1 MTYDTFGFTE
11 QQILIRDSILKLVD
25 KVYPPEKIRRDE
37 EAAAFPFKAT
47 KAIAEAGWYGLPI
60 AEQYGGMGAGYSDM
74 AVFIEALSYRHKGLS
89 TAYICTVVYGG
100 MMIQKA
106 ALPSVKEQFLPRVV
120 AGDIKM
126 AICYTEPSS
135 GSDAAGIQTRA
146 QKTAS
151 GYTLRGQKIYSTAA
165 HVADYLVVSAKT
177 NPEKGAKGLSL
188 FLVDARSPGVTIR
201 PMDPLG
207 CRTTLI
213 NEVFL
218 DDVVTPPEY
227 LLGEENGGWKLL
239 MQGLNFERLL
249 LAAAAAGQSMNIVD
263 ITKAYAMDRY
273 AFGRR
278 ITEFQAISHK
288 LAEMRMLTETTRL
301 HCHRVAAMLDAGRDA
316 ILETAIAKTVSNE
329 NLCKV
334 ADLGLSIFAA
344 AGFVQGDM
352 QRLFRDS
359 RIGFIGGGTAEI
371 MRNVIARQM
380 GIA

>member
-11 QQILIRDSILKLVD
+11 QQVLMRDGILKLVD
-25 KVYPPEKIRRDE
+25 KVYPPEKIRHDE
-37 EAAAFPFKAT
+37 ATSSFPFEAT
-47 KAIAEAGWYGLPI
+47 RALADAGWYGLPI
-60 AEQYGGMGAGYSDM
+60 AEEYGGTAAGYADM

-89 TAYICTVVYGG
+89 TAYICTVIYGG
-100 MMIQKA
+100 MMLQKA
-106 ALPSVKEQFLPRVV
+106 AREEIRREFLPKIVN
-120 AGDIKM
+120 GDIRM
-126 AICYTEPSS
+126 AISYTEPSS
-135 GSDAAGIQTRA
+135 GSDAAGIRTRA
-146 QKTAS
+146 RKAEG
-151 GYTLRGQKIYSTAA
+151 GYTLQGQKIYSTAA

-177 NPEKGAKGLSL
+177 DPDKGAKGLSL
-188 FLVDARSPGVTIR
+188 FLVDTRSPGVTIR

-218 DDVVTPPEY
+218 DEVPVPAEH

-239 MQGLNFERLL
+239 MHGLNFERLL
-249 LAAAAAGQSMNIVD
+249 LAAAASGQAMNILE
-263 ITKAYAMDRY
+263 ITRTYALERY
-273 AFGRR
+273 AFGKR
-278 ITEFQAISHK
+278 ITEFQAVAHK
-288 LAEMRMLTETTRL
+288 LAEMRMLTETNRL

-316 ILETAIAKTVSNE
+316 IIETAIAKTVTNE
-329 NLCKV
+329 NLCRI

-344 AGFVQGDM
+344 AGFVAGDM

-380 GIA
+380 GVT